1 MEGSCSVL
9 VDLHGRIEEN
19 LSGRDLKPGLAEY
32 EEGVIITRPR
42 CPFEET

>member
-1 MEGSCSVL
+1 L
-9 VDLHGRIEEN
+9 RGRIEEN
-19 LSGRDLKPGLAEY
+19 LERTQDIGYAGRDLKPGLAEY